1 MFEYTRM
8 RLMQAREFVATKGL
22 SQYFRERVYVQ
33 RKAIAVRKDLAE
45 ARFTADLFE
54 RGDVRFIEVTP
65 ENSFERHG
73 GYVDESRKLKALY
86 YLEQGYRGY
95 ALVRGGNII
104 GDIWY
109 YAPDQAGCARVHPDL
124 YWLGIEL
131 GPGQVYE
138 FDIYFTPDERG
149 TGLSAGLQNS
159 AGYSQCQKGYST
171 AFAYYWADNVPAIW
185 NTRVIN
191 KYKEWKHMKVSRCF
205 LYPGSLRL
213 LLRQLNL

>member
-1 MFEYTRM
+1 
-8 RLMQAREFVATKGL
+8 MQAREFVATKGL

-95 ALVRGGNII
+95 ALVRGRNII

-109 YAPDQAGCARVHPDL
+109 FAPDQAAVRVSILICAGWESNWGRARFMNSTSISRRMKEGRFIRRFAEQRRVFAMP
-124 YWLGIEL
+124 
-131 GPGQVYE
+131 
-138 FDIYFTPDERG
+138 ERIF
-149 TGLSAGLQNS
+149 
-159 AGYSQCQKGYST
+159 Y
-171 AFAYYWADNVPAIW
+171 
-185 NTRVIN
+185 
-191 KYKEWKHMKVSRCF
+191 CF
-205 LYPGSLRL
+205 CL
-213 LLRQLNL
+213 LLGR